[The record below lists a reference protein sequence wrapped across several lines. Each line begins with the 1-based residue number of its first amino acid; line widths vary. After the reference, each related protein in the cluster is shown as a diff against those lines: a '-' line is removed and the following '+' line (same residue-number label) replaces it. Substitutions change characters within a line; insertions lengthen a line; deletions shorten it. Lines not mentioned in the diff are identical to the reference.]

1 MLHDAPRQAPTS
13 WWKRVGWLLLIWL
26 LSVGALG
33 LVAAML
39 RAVMRVAGLTA

>member
-1 MLHDAPRQAPTS
+1 MLRQSPQGPGP

-33 LVAAML
+33 LVAML
-39 RAVMRVAGLTA
+39 LKVIMRMAGLAT